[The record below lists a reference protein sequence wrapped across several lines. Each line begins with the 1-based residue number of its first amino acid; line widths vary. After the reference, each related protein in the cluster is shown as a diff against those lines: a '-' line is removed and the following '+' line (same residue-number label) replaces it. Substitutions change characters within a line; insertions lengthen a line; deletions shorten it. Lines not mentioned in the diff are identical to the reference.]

1 LCDLTGKE
9 IPQRR
14 KMGFTFPWQQWL
26 RRELKETIACT
37 LRDKRLYEP
46 LLLDPA
52 YGRQLLESL
61 ERAERLQS
69 WSEVWSLFVLLNW
82 QCRTGVECAV
92 A

>member
-1 LCDLTGKE
+1 
-9 IPQRR
+9 
-14 KMGFTFPWQQWL
+14 MGFTFPWQQWL

-52 YGRQLLESL
+52 YGRQLLENL
-61 ERAERLQS
+61 EREERLQS

>member
-1 LCDLTGKE
+1 MGEET
-9 IPQRR
+9 PQRR

-26 RRELKETIACT
+26 RRELKDTVTRT
-37 LRDKRLYEP
+37 LRDKRLYGP

-52 YGRQLLESL
+52 YGRQLLEGL
-61 ERAERLQS
+61 EREQRLQS